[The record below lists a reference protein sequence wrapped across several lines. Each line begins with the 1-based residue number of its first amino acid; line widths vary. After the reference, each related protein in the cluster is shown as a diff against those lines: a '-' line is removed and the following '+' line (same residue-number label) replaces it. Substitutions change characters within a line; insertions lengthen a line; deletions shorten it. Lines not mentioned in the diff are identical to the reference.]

1 MRSRWLE
8 WLKGQMN
15 FSSLVVDTVQ
25 CCCYFDVLHNRIRD
39 DVFFYDSISY
49 CSNIVPLLTTDE
61 CFDEIHECDHLAK
74 CKNTPGNYTCQCP
87 DGYLSQWKDCIGKG
101 QSVYSCFKKG
111 CRKKCTRQ
119 SRKVLWVVL
128 SLLFFKEIW
137 KNGTRG
143 HGHMFA
149 SASGNQQK

>member
-1 MRSRWLE
+1 MFCTTE
-8 WLKGQMN
+8 FEMM
-15 FSSLVVDTVQ
+15 
-25 CCCYFDVLHNRIRD
+25 
-39 DVFFYDSISY
+39 FFSISY

-101 QSVYSCFKKG
+101 KSVYSCFEKG

-119 SRKVLWVVL
+119 PRKVFGWFCLPCSSKKFERMAQEATDICSQVL
-128 SLLFFKEIW
+128 VEIS
-137 KNGTRG
+137 KSR
-143 HGHMFA
+143 FD
-149 SASGNQQK
+149 SYSR